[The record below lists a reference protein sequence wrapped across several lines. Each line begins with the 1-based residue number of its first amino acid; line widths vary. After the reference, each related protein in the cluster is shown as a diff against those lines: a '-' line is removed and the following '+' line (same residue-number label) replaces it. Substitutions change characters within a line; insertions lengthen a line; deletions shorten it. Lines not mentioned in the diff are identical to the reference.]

1 MKNKTDLGQ
10 FISEQK
16 NKNSLQSKELAKKLG
31 ISMGYLS
38 QIEHGKRLCP
48 DISLIKKM
56 IEIFDLNTDEIY
68 ILYDLYEEV
77 TGNISQDIKEYIQSN
92 VIIKKVLR
100 YAKEISASEKDWER
114 IIDFLKNEQ

>member
-1 MKNKTDLGQ
+1 MKSKTDFGQ

-16 NKNSLQSKELAKKLG
+16 NKHSLQSKDLAKKLG

-38 QIEHGKRLCP
+38 QLEHGKRFCP

-56 IEIFDLNTDEIY
+56 IEIFELNTDEVY

-77 TGNISQDIKEYIQSN
+77 TGNLSQDIKEYIQSN
-92 VIIKKVLR
+92 VIIKKVIR
-100 YAKEISASEKDWER
+100 YAKEISASEKEWER
-114 IIDFLKNEQ
+114 IIEFLKNEQ

>member
-77 TGNISQDIKEYIQSN
+77 TGNLSQDIKEYIQSN